1 MRFGPP
7 VDRVAIRRACEAWE
21 RGTPLGARDVYG
33 HSDAHLLLLLW
44 LDIPPLDGSEM
55 GRR

>member
-44 LDIPPLDGSEM
+44 
-55 GRR
+55 